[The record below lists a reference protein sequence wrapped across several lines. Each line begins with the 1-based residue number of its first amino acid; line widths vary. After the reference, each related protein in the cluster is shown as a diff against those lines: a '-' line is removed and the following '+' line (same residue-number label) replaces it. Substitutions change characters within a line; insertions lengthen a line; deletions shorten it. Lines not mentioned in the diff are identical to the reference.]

1 MKKTILISSL
11 AIACVIALAS
21 PSAYASGSGEKP
33 VSSNAKAMK
42 TFMQNFPQANDV
54 TWSVVEKEPVASFM
68 MADRKV
74 RCFFSRTGSLASTII
89 ECSAQHLPFEIQ
101 VNLNKHFPGY
111 IPQSLTEYISGNEHA
126 YYVLLKVEQEGFIK
140 WVRVKTDE
148 NGRNIL
154 IIQKL
159 QQTL

>member
-1 MKKTILISSL
+1 MKKTILISAL
-11 AIACVIALAS
+11 AIAFVITVAS

-42 TFMQNFPQANDV
+42 TFMQNFPQANEV
-54 TWSVVEKEPVASFM
+54 VWSMVEKEPVASFM
-68 MADRKV
+68 MTDRKV
-74 RCFFSRTGSLASTII
+74 RCFFSRTGSLTCTII
-89 ECSAQHLPFEIQ
+89 ECPAQHLPFEIQ
-101 VNLNKHFPGY
+101 VNLSRRYPGY

-126 YYVLLKVEQEGFIK
+126 YYVLLKVEQEGFVK
-140 WVRVKTDE
+140 WLRVKTDE